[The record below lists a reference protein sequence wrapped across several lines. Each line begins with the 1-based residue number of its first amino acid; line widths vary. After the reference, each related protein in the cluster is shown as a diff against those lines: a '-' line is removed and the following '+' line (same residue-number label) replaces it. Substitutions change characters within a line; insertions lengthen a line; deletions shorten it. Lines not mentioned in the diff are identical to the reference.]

1 MPASIKSLGLDRL
14 SLAERILLVEEL
26 WDSIAACPEEFTLSE
41 PHRQDLQ
48 RRLDAYRDDPK
59 AGTPWRAWPA
69 RTDGTVRRGSRPGSL
84 LARLRS
90 ARDCGG

>member
-1 MPASIKSLGLDRL
+1 MSASIKSLGLDRL

-26 WDSIAACPEEFTLSE
+26 LDSIAACPEEFTLSE

-59 AGTPWRAWPA
+59 AGTPWEE
-69 RTDGTVRRGSRPGSL
+69 VR
-84 LARLRS
+84 ARLRGD
-90 ARDCGG
+90 AG